1 MNGGRGSSVSEI
13 DLNAL
18 DHLVEVA
25 KFHGLSADR
34 GRINFEY
41 SVGEE
46 PLTELRFLRIAQD
59 LGLEVSS
66 KRLSWRKLRRL
77 GQAYPVIL
85 VLNSGETFLL
95 SGFEHDEESGT
106 DYVLAVRKDGGTN
119 QFHHEPIA
127 RDELESGWKGTVYL
141 FKKANLDH
149 ATEGEFSLKWF
160 VREAMRQKVLF
171 AEIIM
176 VAMMIHFTGLAVPL
190 FFQITVDKVLVHESF
205 QTLNVLAV
213 AVIIVLL
220 FQGVFNFLRDYLLA
234 FATSKI
240 DMRTAT
246 RTFGHLVRLPLGFFQ
261 RSTAGVLTKH
271 MQQTDEIREF
281 LTGNVLE
288 TALDATA
295 LIVFIP
301 LLFLYSWQLGFIVLG
316 FSLLIALVIAGMI
329 RPFYNALMR
338 LYSAE
343 GERQSLLVESIHG
356 ISTIKSLALEP
367 RRNRVWDNSSAQS
380 VRTNFRVD
388 KLGTIAESVV
398 ETLEQLMSVAI
409 LFVGAHMVF
418 QGELTVGKLIA
429 FKMLSGNVSQPLIK
443 IVEMIHE
450 YQKARLAVKMLG
462 NIMNAKAEN
471 NAESQTTTP
480 KITGEI
486 SFEDVAFYYDGAE
499 KPALKDI
506 SFKIDEGEII
516 GIVGESG
523 SGKSTLARLVQGLY
537 PANTG
542 TIRLNGSDIRE
553 IDLAHLRQSVGIVLQ
568 ENFLFRG
575 TVRENIALTV
585 SDAPLDDIKNAARMA
600 GAANFIEELPS
611 RYDTLLE
618 ENATN
623 LSGGQRQRLA
633 IARALLRNP
642 HLLIFDEATSA
653 LDVESET
660 IIQENLKDIADG
672 RTMLIIAHRL
682 STLHEANRILVM
694 NKGKVEAFAPREEL
708 LDPDGPNSSPTFQ
721 RMWDIQVKNAMGADH
736 V

>member
-1 MNGGRGSSVSEI
+1 MPLI
-13 DLNAL
+13 DIQAL

-25 KFHGLSADR
+25 KHHGLAADR
-34 GRINFEY
+34 ARIEFEY

-46 PLTELRFLRIAQD
+46 PLTEVRFLRIAKD
-59 LGLEVSS
+59 LGLEVVP
-66 KRLSWRKLRRL
+66 KKLTWKKLKHL
-77 GQAYPVIL
+77 GNAYPAIIKL
-85 VLNSGETFLL
+85 ENDDLL
-95 SGFEHDEESGT
+95 LASGFRFDKEMAT
-106 DYVLAVRKDGGTN
+106 DCLFIARKNDWRN
-119 QFHHEPIA
+119 QFEHEPIA
-127 RDELESGWKGTVYL
+127 QAEMGEGWKGTVYL
-141 FKKANLDH
+141 FKKASTDH
-149 ATEGEFSLKWF
+149 AKEGEFNLKWF
-160 VREAMRQKVLF
+160 VKEAMKQKVLF
-171 AEIIM
+171 SEIIL
-176 VAMMIHFTGLAVPL
+176 VALMIHATGLAVPL

-205 QTLNVLAV
+205 QTLNVLAI

-261 RSTAGVLTKH
+261 RSKAGILTKH

-301 LLFLYSWQLGFIVLG
+301 LLFLYSWELGLIVVG
-316 FSLLIALVIAGMI
+316 FSLLIAMVIAGMI
-329 RPFYNALMR
+329 KPFYNALTR
-338 LYSAE
+338 LYAAE

-356 ISTIKSLALEP
+356 IATIKSLALEP
-367 RRNRVWDNSSAQS
+367 KRNRVWDNSSAQS
-380 VRTNFRVD
+380 VRTNFKVD
-388 KLGTIAESVV
+388 KLGTIAESIV
-398 ETLEQLMSVAI
+398 ETLENLMSVAI
-409 LFVGAHMVF
+409 LFWGAHMVF
-418 QGELTVGKLIA
+418 SGDLTVGKLIA

-450 YQKARLAVKMLG
+450 YQKARLAVRMLAE
-462 NIMNAKAEN
+462 IMNQPTEN
-471 NAESQTTTP
+471 NTESQTATP

-486 SFEDVAFYYDGAE
+486 EFDNVQFFYDGAD
-499 KPALKDI
+499 KPALKNI
-506 SFKIDEGEII
+506 TFRVNEGEII

-542 TIRLNGSDIRE
+542 RILLNRIDIRE
-553 IDLAHLRQSVGIVLQ
+553 VDLAHLRQSVGIVLQ

-585 SDAPLDDIKNAARMA
+585 AHAPLDDIQNAAHMA
-600 GAANFIEELPS
+600 GASRFIDELPS
-611 RYDTLLE
+611 RYDTELE

-642 HLLIFDEATSA
+642 RLLIFDEATSA

-660 IIQENLKDIADG
+660 IIQENLKRIADG

-682 STLHEANRILVM
+682 STLHDADRILVM
-694 NKGKVEAFAPREEL
+694 NRGKIEAFASRDDL
-708 LDPDGPNSSPTFQ
+708 LNQDPNNPHFSPTFQ
-721 RMWDIQVKNAMGADH
+721 RMWEIQVKNAMGANH
-736 V
+736 G

>member
-1 MNGGRGSSVSEI
+1 MEI
-13 DLNAL
+13 DIQAL

-25 KFHGLSADR
+25 KYHGLTADR
-34 GRINFEY
+34 GRMDFEY

-59 LGLEVSS
+59 LGLEVAS
-66 KRLSWRKLRRL
+66 KRLSWRELRRL

-85 VLNSGETFLL
+85 VLKSGETFLL
-95 SGFEHDEESGT
+95 SGFGCDEET
-106 DYVLAVRKDGGTN
+106 DSECIYVVRKDEETN
-119 QFHHEPIA
+119 QFHHESIGKA
-127 RDELESGWKGTVYL
+127 DLESGWRGTVYL
-141 FKKANLDH
+141 FKKANVDH
-149 ATEGEFSLKWF
+149 AKEGEFNLKWF
-160 VREAMRQKVLF
+160 VEEAMKQKVLF
-171 AEIIM
+171 SEIIL
-176 VAMMIHFTGLAVPL
+176 VALMIHATGLAVPL
-190 FFQITVDKVLVHESF
+190 FFQITVDKVLVHGSF

-220 FQGVFNFLRDYLLA
+220 FQGVFNFLRDYLLV

-261 RSTAGVLTKH
+261 KSKAGILTKH

-301 LLFLYSWQLGFIVLG
+301 LLFLYSWELGLIVLG
-316 FSLLIALVIAGMI
+316 FSLLIAMVIAGMI

-338 LYSAE
+338 LYAAE

-367 RRNRVWDNSSAQS
+367 KRNRVWDNSSAQS
-380 VRTNFRVD
+380 VRTNFKVD
-388 KLGTIAESVV
+388 KLGAIAESIV
-398 ETLEQLMSVAI
+398 ETLQNLMSVAI
-409 LFVGAHMVF
+409 LFWGAHMVF
-418 QGELTVGKLIA
+418 AGDLTVGKLIA

-450 YQKARLAVKMLG
+450 YQKARLAVRMLAE
-462 NIMNAKAEN
+462 IMNEPTEN
-471 NAESQTTTP
+471 NTESQTATP
-480 KITGEI
+480 KITGQIE
-486 SFEDVAFYYDGAE
+486 FDNVQFFYDGAD
-499 KPALKDI
+499 KPALKDLT
-506 SFKIDEGEII
+506 FKVHEGEII

-542 TIRLNGSDIRE
+542 HILLNGTDIRE
-553 IDLAHLRQSVGIVLQ
+553 IDLAHLRQSVSIVLQ

-575 TVRENIALTV
+575 SVRENIALTV
-585 SDAPLDDIKNAARMA
+585 AHAPLDDIRNAAHMA
-600 GAANFIEELPS
+600 GASKFIDELPS
-611 RYDTLLE
+611 RYDTELE

-642 HLLIFDEATSA
+642 RLLIFDEATSA

-660 IIQENLKDIADG
+660 IIQENLQKIADG

-694 NKGKVEAFAPREEL
+694 NRGKIEAFAPRDDL
-708 LDPDGPNSSPTFQ
+708 LDPDPNNPHFSPTFQ
-721 RMWDIQVKNAMGADH
+721 RMWEIQVKNAMGADH
-736 V
+736 G

>member
-1 MNGGRGSSVSEI
+1 MHESEI
-13 DLNAL
+13 NIDSI
-18 DHLVEVA
+18 DHLIEIA
-25 KFHGLSADR
+25 KHHGLAADR
-34 GRINFEY
+34 HRINFEY

-46 PLTELRFLRIAQD
+46 PLTELRFRRIAQD
-59 LGLEVSS
+59 LGLNVSA
-66 KRLSWRKLRRL
+66 KRLSWRKLRGL

-85 VLNSGETFLL
+85 VLNSGETFML
-95 SGFEHDEESGT
+95 SGFEVDEKTGEE
-106 DYVLAVRKDGGTN
+106 YVFVVRKDETSN
-119 QFHHEPIA
+119 QFHHEPVSQN
-127 RDELESGWKGTVYL
+127 DLESGWRGAVYL
-141 FKKANLDH
+141 FKKAKLDH
-149 ATEGEFSLKWF
+149 ATEGEFNLKWF
-160 VREAMRQKVLF
+160 VREAMYQKVLF

-176 VAMMIHFTGLAVPL
+176 VAMMIHVAGLALPL

-220 FQGVFNFLRDYLLA
+220 FQGTFNFLRDYLLA

-261 RSTAGVLTKH
+261 KSTAGVLTKH

-295 LIVFIP
+295 LLVFIP
-301 LLFLYSWQLGFIVLG
+301 LLFLYSWELGLIVLG

-329 RPFYNALMR
+329 RPFYKALMQ
-338 LYSAE
+338 LYAAE

-380 VRTNFRVD
+380 VRTNFKVD
-388 KLGTIAESVV
+388 KLGTIAESIV

-418 QGELTVGKLIA
+418 SGDLTVGKLIA
-429 FKMLSGNVSQPLIK
+429 FKMLAGNVSKPLIK
-443 IVEMIHE
+443 IVEMVHE

-462 NIMNAKAEN
+462 NIMNAKTEN

-486 SFEDVAFYYDGAE
+486 SFEDVSFFYDGSE

-506 SFKIDEGEII
+506 SFTIEESEII

-537 PANTG
+537 PSNTG

-575 TVRENIALTV
+575 TVRENIAITV
-585 SDAPLDDIKNAARMA
+585 SDASLENIKRAAGMA
-600 GAANFIEELPS
+600 GASGFIEELPS
-611 RYDTLLE
+611 RYDTILE

-642 HLLIFDEATSA
+642 RLLIFDEATSA

-660 IIQENLKDIADG
+660 IIQDNLKKIADG

-682 STLHEANRILVM
+682 STLHEADRILVM
-694 NKGKVEAFAPREEL
+694 HKGKIEAFAPRSEL
-708 LDPDGPNSSPTFQ
+708 LDQNSPNSSPTFQ
-721 RMWDIQVKNAMGADH
+721 RMWEIQVRNAMGASH
-736 V
+736 G